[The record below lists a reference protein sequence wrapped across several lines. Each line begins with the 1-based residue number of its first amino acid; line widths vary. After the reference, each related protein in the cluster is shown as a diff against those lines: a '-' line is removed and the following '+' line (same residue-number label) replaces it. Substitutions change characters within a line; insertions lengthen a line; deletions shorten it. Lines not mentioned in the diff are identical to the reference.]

1 MKRAKKTQ
9 GKIYNPL
16 EILSPMVL
24 SPSLDV
30 SSRAQWA
37 TRLIKIDWGDVGPV
51 ETFQENPH
59 FTNCYRYFLP
69 SEGKNNFSFF
79 YKLSA
84 INKFGSKKILSL
96 GFLRTERF

>member
-1 MKRAKKTQ
+1 MEGMPVQ
-9 GKIYNPL
+9 LVFIEELP
-16 EILSPMVL
+16 
-24 SPSLDV
+24 
-30 SSRAQWA
+30 
-37 TRLIKIDWGDVGPV
+37 VGS
-51 ETFQENPH
+51 FKENPH

-69 SEGKNNFSFF
+69 SEGKNYFSFF